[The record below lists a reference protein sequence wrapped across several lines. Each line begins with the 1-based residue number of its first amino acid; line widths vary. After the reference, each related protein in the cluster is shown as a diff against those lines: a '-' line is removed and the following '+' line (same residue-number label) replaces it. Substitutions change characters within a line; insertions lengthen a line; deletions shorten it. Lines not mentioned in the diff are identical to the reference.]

1 VERRAVFSG
10 RLFPALLV
18 MPQLAVTGVFF
29 FWPAGQALLL
39 LRRTRRRARCPNQPD
54 NRAVIMVARVKPAFE
69 VADLKLAALDPG
81 ARHGG
86 GQVLPMPGGLEI
98 VTWNTGKAADLKRY
112 GNRSHAE
119 AQFYELMQKPGEPG
133 KIRDFSSIEIEISHS
148 PCTACADMLVGLL
161 RDMKA
166 KGTAGL
172 PAKEKFGW
180 KDAAIPAAS
189 SAIQPA
195 RGSVDAVAEA
205 ASRQTAD
212 RRKGT
217 LNGSRR
223 SPCSWR

>member
-1 VERRAVFSG
+1 MAVSPHH
-10 RLFPALLV
+10 RLIRLHEALS
-18 MPQLAVTGVFF
+18 
-29 FWPAGQALLL
+29 
-39 LRRTRRRARCPNQPD
+39 RCPNQPD

-180 KDAAIPAAS
+180 KDAAIPAALRWGELFS
-189 SAIQPA
+189 TPPQATTGPYLWKLHEEGWQMSAP
-195 RGSVDAVAEA
+195 RLDKNREEA
-205 ASRQTAD
+205 IPE
-212 RRKGT
+212 
-217 LNGSRR
+217 N
-223 SPCSWR
+223 SPPIILL